1 MTKYNDDLNN
11 ALDIACRIMR
21 DAHKAFTLSRRP
33 TFIVERFEDAD
44 RIKIMKYT
52 SPDDCETLAV
62 AVYDENETVPYR
74 TVAFL
79 INGLGERLLIVN
91 DNVECVRELVQKT
104 VALNW
109 FDEYLREFPEGFE
122 VTLQY

>member
-11 ALDIACRIMR
+11 ALDIACRVMR

-33 TFIVERFEDAD
+33 TFRIERAEGAD

-79 INGLGERLLIVN
+79 INGLGERILIVN

-104 VALNW
+104 VALEW
-109 FDEYLREFPEGFE
+109 FDDCLEEIPDGFE

>member
-11 ALDIACRIMR
+11 ALDIACRVMR
-21 DAHKAFTLSRRP
+21 SVHRAFAYRKVSFKR
-33 TFIVERFEDAD
+33 EREEQAD

-62 AVYDENETVPYR
+62 SVYDENETVPYR

-79 INGLGERLLIVN
+79 INGLGERFLIVN
-91 DNVECVRELVQKT
+91 DDVECVRELVQKT
-104 VALNW
+104 VALEW
-109 FDEYLREFPEGFE
+109 FDDCLEEIPDGFE

>member
-11 ALDIACRIMR
+11 ALDIACRVMR

-33 TFIVERFEDAD
+33 TFRIERAEGAD

-62 AVYDENETVPYR
+62 SVYDENETVPYR

-104 VALNW
+104 VALEW
-109 FDEYLREFPEGFE
+109 FDDCLEEIPDGFE

>member
-1 MTKYNDDLNN
+1 MTKMNNELNS
-11 ALDIACRIMR
+11 ALTIACRVMR

-33 TFIVERFEDAD
+33 TFVVERFEDAD

-62 AVYDENETVPYR
+62 TVYDENETVPYR

-91 DNVECVRELVQKT
+91 DNVECVRELIQHT
-104 VALNW
+104 VALEW
-109 FDEYLREFPEGFE
+109 FDEYLEEIPDGFE